1 MARGFESKQV
11 ESQQE
16 EAARPKAIGRRLSP
30 EDAQRLDRARTLQ
43 LSRARLV
50 ADMKVARNAAHR
62 EMLDQALAAVDE
74 QLRAIESSESGS

>member
-16 EAARPKAIGRRLSP
+16 EAARPKTVAPALTA
-30 EDAQRLDRARTLQ
+30 EEAERLDRRRTLE

-50 ADMKVARNAAHR
+50 ADLQRASVPAYRK
-62 EMLDQALAAVDE
+62 MLEEALAALDA
-74 QLRAIESSESGS
+74 QLSELSSQR